1 MIETTLWFFGL
12 LSLLVIIMQVRAY
25 YILKNQNRVIQK
37 QRDEIVRQNNE
48 LAMQNQMLYEANLER
63 QQVIG
68 VVSHDLKGPFNRIFA
83 LVQLMRLS
91 GQKFSDE
98 QQEYLKK
105 INQIS
110 IDGLS
115 MVSNLLDTR
124 ELDENQTAFKPEPID
139 VAVHLASQVKNYVGL
154 ADQKDITIEFH
165 APDSL
170 KAIVDL
176 SYLNRIAENLISNA
190 LKFSEPGK
198 RVMITLENREDAA
211 VFSVKDEGPGISVE
225 DQSKLFKRF
234 QKLSAKPTGG
244 ESSTG
249 LGLSIVKTLTEK
261 MGGKVWCESVLG
273 EGATFSVTL
282 RKAPHPN
289 K

>member
-1 MIETTLWFFGL
+1 
-12 LSLLVIIMQVRAY
+12 MQVRAY

-37 QRDEIVRQNNE
+37 QSDEIVRQNTE
-48 LAMQNQMLYEANLER
+48 LAIQNQMLYEANLER

-83 LVQLMRLS
+83 LVQLMKLS
-91 GQKFSDE
+91 KEKFSDE

-124 ELDENQTAFKPEPID
+124 ELDENQTAFKPEPVD
-139 VAVHLASQVKNYVGL
+139 VAVHLAAHVKNYIGL
-154 ADQKDITIEFH
+154 AEQKNITIQFQSPE
-165 APDSL
+165 SL
-170 KAIVDL
+170 KAIVDV

-190 LKFSEPGK
+190 LKFSSPGK
-198 RVMITLENREDAA
+198 NVVVSLKDSVDAA
-211 VFSVKDEGPGISVE
+211 VLSIKDEGPGISVK
-225 DQSKLFKRF
+225 DQNKLFKRF

-261 MGGKVWCESVLG
+261 MGGKVWCESELG
-273 EGATFSVTL
+273 NGATFSVTL
-282 RKAPHPN
+282 RKAP
-289 K
+289 

>member
-37 QRDEIVRQNNE
+37 QSDEIVRQNTE
-48 LAMQNQMLYEANLER
+48 LAIQNQMLYEANLER

-91 GQKFSDE
+91 KEKFSDE

-139 VAVHLASQVKNYVGL
+139 VAVHLAAHVKNYVGL
-154 ADQKDITIEFH
+154 AEQKNITIQVQSPE
-165 APDSL
+165 SL
-170 KAIVDL
+170 KAIVDV

-190 LKFSEPGK
+190 LKFSSPGK
-198 RVMITLENREDAA
+198 NVVMSLKDSVDAA
-211 VFSVKDEGPGISVE
+211 VLSIKDEGPGISVE
-225 DQSKLFKRF
+225 DQNKLFKRF

-261 MGGKVWCESVLG
+261 MGGKVWCESELG
-273 EGATFSVTL
+273 KGATFSVTL
-282 RKAPHPN
+282 RKAP
-289 K
+289 

>member
-1 MIETTLWFFGL
+1 
-12 LSLLVIIMQVRAY
+12 MQVRAY

-37 QRDEIVRQNNE
+37 QSDEIVRQNTE
-48 LAMQNQMLYEANLER
+48 LAIQNQMLYEANLER

-83 LVQLMRLS
+83 LVQLMKLS
-91 GQKFSDE
+91 KEKFSDE

-124 ELDENQTAFKPEPID
+124 ELDENQTAFKPEPVD
-139 VAVHLASQVKNYVGL
+139 VAVHLAAHVKNYVGL
-154 ADQKDITIEFH
+154 AEQKNITIQVQSPE
-165 APDSL
+165 SL
-170 KAIVDL
+170 KAIVDV

-190 LKFSEPGK
+190 LKFSSPGK
-198 RVMITLENREDAA
+198 NVVVSLKDSVDAA
-211 VFSVKDEGPGISVE
+211 VLSIKDEGPGISVE
-225 DQSKLFKRF
+225 DQNKLFKRF

-261 MGGKVWCESVLG
+261 MGGKVWCESELG
-273 EGATFSVTL
+273 KGATFSVTL
-282 RKAPHPN
+282 RKAP
-289 K
+289 